1 MSDTSKNEVIF
12 KSGYPF
18 VAFPAWIFAKQME
31 NPDWLSCKEI
41 TLILALQSFAD
52 GMQGDKTVY
61 PSVERL
67 AKMTALSKRTVI
79 DTIKDLQEKGLI
91 EKETRYKNGE
101 RKTNIYTL
109 KIWNHAEPV
118 QEAGVS
124 GSSQGHLTLSANPAL
139 TPDPKCRNRQSL
151 SADPAPKL
159 EPLNNNH
166 INPPISPLTQSRPEE
181 PQPPASQARSQTP
194 PGASVR
200 RSEQLQLPAYAEPVR
215 TALEAWLAQSRK
227 KHRSSKRQLSPS
239 DLRGI
244 KAAHELG
251 VLAEYAELASEST
264 WMSLGF
270 SGHVDLLQK
279 LQRDAKF
286 HGGAVKKEIKEISDE
301 AFL

>member
-1 MSDTSKNEVIF
+1 MSDTSKRATL
-12 KSGYPF
+12 SRSRF
-18 VAFPAWIFAKQME
+18 VQVPSDFLTLLVKNKEYAWVWMVLWEKAGASREAWISVAGLV
-31 NPDWLSCKEI
+31 DACKMNI
-41 TLILALQSFAD
+41 H
-52 GMQGDKTVY
+52 
-61 PSVERL
+61 
-67 AKMTALSKRTVI
+67 
-79 DTIKDLQEKGLI
+79 TIKNALKWLVDNGYVKRISRPGEVSHYELSLEKRWAKDEDESPERCIPGAPKSPRAPSDLGPPGAPPTWGLQEP
-91 EKETRYKNGE
+91 
-101 RKTNIYTL
+101 
-109 KIWNHAEPV
+109 H
-118 QEAGVS
+118 
-124 GSSQGHLTLSANPAL
+124 
-139 TPDPKCRNRQSL
+139 
-151 SADPAPKL
+151 
-159 EPLNNNH
+159 
-166 INPPISPLTQSRPEE
+166 E
-181 PQPPASQARSQTP
+181 PQKTKTSEKTPYIPHKPSQPAARSQTP